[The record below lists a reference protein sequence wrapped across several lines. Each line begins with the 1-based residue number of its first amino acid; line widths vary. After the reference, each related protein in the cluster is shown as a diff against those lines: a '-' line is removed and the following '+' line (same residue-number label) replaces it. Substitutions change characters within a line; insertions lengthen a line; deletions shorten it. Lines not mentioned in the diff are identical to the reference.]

1 MRANQDTFPVGVM
14 CRLLKVSK
22 SGFYDWRDRP
32 LSKHD
37 RRDVELAALIHTSY
51 ERSHR
56 TYGARRVHVELREAY
71 GVWVGRKRVARLM
84 RRAGLKGVQ
93 KRRYR
98 CCTRSGAIKK
108 RCWRSGLFQAA

>member
-22 SGFYDWRDRP
+22 SGFYDWRGSCRCR
-32 LSKHD
+32 SMTA
-37 RRDVELAALIHTSY
+37 RDVELAALIHADY

-71 GVWVGRKRVARLM
+71 GVRVGRKRVAR
-84 RRAGLKGVQ
+84 
-93 KRRYR
+93 
-98 CCTRSGAIKK
+98 
-108 RCWRSGLFQAA
+108 